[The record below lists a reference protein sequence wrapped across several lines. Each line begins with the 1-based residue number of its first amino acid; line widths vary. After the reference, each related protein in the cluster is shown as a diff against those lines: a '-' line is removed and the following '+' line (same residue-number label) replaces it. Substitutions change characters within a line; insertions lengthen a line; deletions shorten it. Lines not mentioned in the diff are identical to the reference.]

1 MNLSKKINV
10 RTGSSYV
17 YLSRKIAKTNSAEV
31 ISLDSQR
38 NRENKEVTLSID
50 DLNEKLA
57 YFYNHGGPIMDL

>member
-10 RTGSSYV
+10 RMGSSYV
-17 YLSRKIAKTNSAEV
+17 YLGRKIAKTNSAEV
-31 ISLDSQR
+31 IALDSQR